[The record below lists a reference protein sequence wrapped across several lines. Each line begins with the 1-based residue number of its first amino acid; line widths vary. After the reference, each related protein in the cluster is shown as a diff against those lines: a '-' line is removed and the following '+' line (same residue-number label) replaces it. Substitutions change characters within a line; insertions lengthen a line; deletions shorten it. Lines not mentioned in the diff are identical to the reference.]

1 MGQRDLLRR
10 ALLLNPQYGA
20 QWGGGDQFA
29 FQPGAF
35 GGSPWEEMNYGPA
48 RELGSFAPRPPVQ
61 NPMNGPDGPYSQ
73 QQDPKILMQEM
84 LRQSA
89 LPGMDQH
96 DLMRAYMGAG
106 PQMSKFRQA
115 RIDSLR
121 NSAQFGAPASRKSTD
136 QQSFIDQLLL
146 R

>member
-1 MGQRDLLRR
+1 MPQ
-10 ALLLNPQYGA
+10 QYG
-20 QWGGGDQFA
+20 
-29 FQPGAF
+29 
-35 GGSPWEEMNYGPA
+35 
-48 RELGSFAPRPPVQ
+48 
-61 NPMNGPDGPYSQ
+61 Q

-89 LPGMDQH
+89 LPGMDQ
-96 DLMRAYMGAG
+96 MGAG

-121 NSAQFGAPASRKSTD
+121 NSAQFGAPSRRKSTD
-136 QQSFIDQLLL
+136 QQSLIDQLLL